1 MSNQVYV
8 YFSSDT
14 EMPFLSLQEFS
25 SSFRIN
31 EDDFI
36 SISFVA
42 FYNPLKM
49 CMTIYVRVLHIL
61 NPFQNSFYCYDLVLS
76 QRTIAK

>member
-14 EMPFLSLQEFS
+14 EMQFLSLQEFS
-25 SSFRIN
+25 SSLRIN

-36 SISFVA
+36 SISSVA
-42 FYNPLKM
+42 FFNPLQM
-49 CMTIYVRVLHIL
+49 CIAIYVRVFNI
-61 NPFQNSFYCYDLVLS
+61 SK
-76 QRTIAK
+76 TA

>member
-14 EMPFLSLQEFS
+14 EMQFLSLQEFS

-36 SISFVA
+36 SVSFVA
-42 FYNPLKM
+42 FFNPHQM
-49 CMTIYVRVLHIL
+49 CMAIYVKVLHISKTAH
-61 NPFQNSFYCYDLVLS
+61 NSFIYCKESLLNDLS
-76 QRTIAK
+76 